1 MARPNRSLT
10 PFSTDDKIRDL
21 DGRTCLRE
29 MIKRLVS
36 PWIETFETLLAQAS
50 KSLLICSP
58 YVGRG
63 PCERLAATL
72 RRRGVLQ
79 IPFLLLTDLSRDN
92 MLSGSTDVGAIA
104 GLCAV
109 LPHIE
114 VRFLRN
120 LHAKVYIVDERC
132 AVVTSANLTDAGLC
146 RNFEYGLCIHDP
158 IAVREVAADLTQY
171 ASLGSVVELPQL
183 RQFEAVIEELR
194 ALKEQVEKRL
204 QAQLRKEFDKKMRA
218 ADEAILRAR
227 AEGLSTHAAF
237 ADTILYLLKQGP
249 KDTKTLYSAVQAI
262 HPDLCDDTVKLVIKE
277 QEWSQVKWHHR
288 VRHAQLFLSRQGRIK
303 REGGKWHLVQ

>member
-1 MARPNRSLT
+1 
-10 PFSTDDKIRDL
+10 
-21 DGRTCLRE
+21 

-36 PWIETFETLLAQAS
+36 PWSDTFESLLAQAS
-50 KSLLICSP
+50 NSLLICSP

-72 RRRGVLQ
+72 RRRGMLH
-79 IPFLLLTDLSRDN
+79 IPLLLLTDLSRDN

-104 GLCAV
+104 GLCTA
-109 LPHIE
+109 LPRME

-120 LHAKVYIVDERC
+120 LHAKVYVVDEQY
-132 AVVTSANLTDAGLC
+132 AVVTSANLTDAGLF
-146 RNFEYGLCIHDP
+146 RNFEYGLYVHDP
-158 IAVREVAADLTQY
+158 IAVKEVTADVTQY
-171 ASLGSVVELPQL
+171 ALLGSVVELTQL

-194 ALKEQVEKRL
+194 ALKEQIEKRL
-204 QAQLRKEFDKKMRA
+204 RAQLRKEFDKKMRE
-218 ADEAILRAR
+218 ADEAILRVR
-227 AEGLSTHAAF
+227 AEGLTSHAAF

-249 KDTKTLYSAVQAI
+249 KDTKTLYSDVEAI
-262 HPDLCDDTVKLVIKE
+262 HPDLCDDTVKLVIKG

-303 REGGKWHLVQ
+303 REGGKWHFVQ

>member
-1 MARPNRSLT
+1 
-10 PFSTDDKIRDL
+10 
-21 DGRTCLRE
+21 

-36 PWIETFETLLAQAS
+36 PWADTFEGLLAQAS

-63 PCERLAATL
+63 PCDQLTTIL
-72 RRRGVLQ
+72 GRRRMLH

-92 MLSGSTDVGAIA
+92 MLSGSTDVKAVA
-104 GLCAV
+104 GLCAAF
-109 LPHIE
+109 PHME

-120 LHAKVYIVDERC
+120 LHAKVYVVDEQY
-132 AVVTSANLTDAGLC
+132 AVVTSANLTDAGLF
-146 RNFEYGLCIHDP
+146 RNFEYGLYVHDP
-158 IAVREVAADLTQY
+158 IAVKEVTADVTQY
-171 ASLGSVVELPQL
+171 ALLGSVVELSQL

-194 ALKEQVEKRL
+194 TLKEQVEKRL
-204 QAQLRKEFDKKMRA
+204 RAQLRKEFDKKMRE
-218 ADEAILRAR
+218 ADEAILRVR

-262 HPDLCDDTVKLVIKE
+262 HPDLCDDTVKLVIKG
-277 QEWSQVKWHHR
+277 QQWSQVKWHHR

-303 REGGKWHLVQ
+303 REDGKWHFAR